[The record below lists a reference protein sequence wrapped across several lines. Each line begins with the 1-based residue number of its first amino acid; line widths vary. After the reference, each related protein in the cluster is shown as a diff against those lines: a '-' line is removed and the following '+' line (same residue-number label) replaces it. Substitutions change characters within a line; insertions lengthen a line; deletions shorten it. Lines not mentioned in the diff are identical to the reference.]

1 MNQASQ
7 RAALQDD
14 LAQRRLILEEKNQ
27 LIEIQKMGT
36 YSTEV
41 FVSMLAEIDSRYKAA
56 AQLPPA
62 KHRHLSDDSSSD
74 IEVLYS

>member
-36 YSTEV
+36 YSTKV

-56 AQLPPA
+56 TQPPPA
-62 KHRHLSDDSSSD
+62 KRCRLSDNSSSN
-74 IEVLYS
+74 IEVL